1 MNADWEKIERD
12 IVALKSA
19 IATRRSKHDELN
31 INEIES
37 LLTAARA
44 CMVEFIVFRTSL
56 EKAKERCG
64 GSRLPVDPG
73 V

>member
-19 IATRRSKHDELN
+19 IAARRGELDELN
-31 INEIES
+31 IHEIES

-56 EKAKERCG
+56 EKAKERRAG
-64 GSRLPVDPG
+64 LQSSFDPQ